1 LPPSHLLWPAETGG
15 IFGNTRHELEKRMAE
30 VAELKAQLKAS
41 ETEMEDAK
49 EALRIERAK
58 MTRERKQWALDRKAE
73 EKRWAED
80 MAQLSREK
88 RMWAEEK
95 ERLNSPRVVLGE
107 KERWDQERK
116 SLLEQ
121 HRQEVQDLTA
131 RLARAEDAPSQPVI
145 ANAEAVLEQ
154 VMELKRVREQEH
166 AEWDQERQRLHNELA
181 DLSAALGAAK
191 RDLQSAEASKVEA
204 EDQLAAAELK
214 AADAERR
221 LHLERKAAEVKTV
234 ELQRHKGSEGQ
245 AEALIAKVD

>member
-1 LPPSHLLWPAETGG
+1 
-15 IFGNTRHELEKRMAE
+15 MAE
-30 VAELKAQLKAS
+30 VAELKAQLKAA

-58 MTRERKQWALDRKAE
+58 MTREKKQWALDRKAE

-121 HRQEVQDLTA
+121 HRLEVQDLTA
-131 RLARAEDAPSQPVI
+131 RLARAAEDAPSQPVI

-191 RDLQSAEASKVEA
+191 RDLQSAEASKLEA

-214 AADAERR
+214 AEDAERR
-221 LHLERKAAEVKTV
+221 LHLERKAAEVKAV

>member
-1 LPPSHLLWPAETGG
+1 
-15 IFGNTRHELEKRMAE
+15 
-30 VAELKAQLKAS
+30 
-41 ETEMEDAK
+41 MEDAK

-58 MTRERKQWALDRKAE
+58 MTREKKQWALDRKAE

-121 HRQEVQDLTA
+121 HRLEVQDLTA
-131 RLARAEDAPSQPVI
+131 RLARAAEDAPSQPVI

-191 RDLQSAEASKVEA
+191 RDLQSAEASKLEA

-214 AADAERR
+214 AEDAERR
-221 LHLERKAAEVKTV
+221 LHLERKAAEVKAV

>member
-1 LPPSHLLWPAETGG
+1 
-15 IFGNTRHELEKRMAE
+15 MAE
-30 VAELKAQLKAS
+30 VAELKALLKAA

-58 MTRERKQWALDRKAE
+58 MTREKKQWALDRKAE

-121 HRQEVQDLTA
+121 HRLEVQDLTA
-131 RLARAEDAPSQPVI
+131 RLARAAEDAPSQPVI

-191 RDLQSAEASKVEA
+191 RDLQSAEASKLEA

-214 AADAERR
+214 AEDAERR
-221 LHLERKAAEVKTV
+221 LHLERTAAEVKAV

-245 AEALIAKVD
+245 AEALVAKVD

>member
-1 LPPSHLLWPAETGG
+1 
-15 IFGNTRHELEKRMAE
+15 MAE
-30 VAELKAQLKAS
+30 VAELKALLKAA

-58 MTRERKQWALDRKAE
+58 MTREKKQWALDRKAE

-95 ERLNSPRVVLGE
+95 ERLNSPRMVLGE

-121 HRQEVQDLTA
+121 HRREVEELTA
-131 RLARAEDAPSQPVI
+131 LLSRAAEDAPSQPVI

-166 AEWDQERQRLHNELA
+166 AEWDQERQRLQNELA

-191 RDLQSAEASKVEA
+191 RDLLSAQASKLEA

-214 AADAERR
+214 AEDAERR
-221 LHLERKAAEVKTV
+221 LHLERTAAEVKAV